1 MRRTVQKILF
11 LSALVLLGGALAFQW
26 THSDTCLGLR
36 FWEDIPDNCQYV
48 YRDYSDVLWFYDQ
61 KAAVDVESS
70 TVYISQDIGPETTY
84 AALEGRLTL
93 NNLLT
98 PMYFLRDEAFQD
110 LEAAVREGHRFGL
123 IISTGRRY
131 MRYDVVF
138 TTLPVLAMEDPDS
151 TMLTEKGPIVRGSL
165 SLWSP
170 VDTEMDTYSVKHSLV
185 RWKIRGQTTAELD
198 KKCYKLTLE
207 KNGGGKRNQ
216 NLLGLGKD
224 DDWILNAMALDDF
237 KVKEQFAMKLW
248 NRLAEQSP
256 WDYPMSSGAYCEVVL
271 NGHYQG
277 LYLLQRRVDRKYLG
291 LSDGQI
297 LLKPDSGLVLN
308 DDPRTPIEVV
318 YPTGTSAAIKE
329 LWLDIRENRLG
340 TIMDTNNYADISI
353 FTQLGYLQDNW
364 SYRNLFVLLTPE
376 GDDYRLQYT
385 LWDTDMSMGLCFGFQ
400 YDYRESTQTSLLRS
414 DYDAVLAAHPDL
426 DRIVARRW
434 RELRE
439 DILSDGSME
448 ELMDSLTGELA
459 DSGAMSRDQALW
471 GHAFGD
477 AATPAQFLRD
487 RAAFLDTYY
496 VQ

>member
-11 LSALVLLGGALAFQW
+11 LSALVLLGGVLAFQW

-98 PMYFLRDEAFQD
+98 PMYFLRDEAFQN

-170 VDTEMDTYSVKHSLV
+170 VDTETDTYSVKHSLV

-216 NLLGLGKD
+216 NLLVVAPPPIGAGFHDAVMGDGCVEKS
-224 DDWILNAMALDDF
+224 AGVA
-237 KVKEQFAMKLW
+237 EQFRIICARQNVHFLDAKDCEFNQVDFMHLTCKGHAQ
-248 NRLAEQSP
+248 LAE
-256 WDYPMSSGAYCEVVL
+256 MLAKEVPA
-271 NGHYQG
+271 
-277 LYLLQRRVDRKYLG
+277 LL
-291 LSDGQI
+291 
-297 LLKPDSGLVLN
+297 
-308 DDPRTPIEVV
+308 
-318 YPTGTSAAIKE
+318 
-329 LWLDIRENRLG
+329 
-340 TIMDTNNYADISI
+340 
-353 FTQLGYLQDNW
+353 
-364 SYRNLFVLLTPE
+364 
-376 GDDYRLQYT
+376 
-385 LWDTDMSMGLCFGFQ
+385 
-400 YDYRESTQTSLLRS
+400 
-414 DYDAVLAAHPDL
+414 
-426 DRIVARRW
+426 
-434 RELRE
+434 
-439 DILSDGSME
+439 
-448 ELMDSLTGELA
+448 
-459 DSGAMSRDQALW
+459 
-471 GHAFGD
+471 
-477 AATPAQFLRD
+477 
-487 RAAFLDTYY
+487 
-496 VQ
+496 

>member
-11 LSALVLLGGALAFQW
+11 LSALVLLGGVLAFQW

-70 TVYISQDIGPETTY
+70 TIYISQDIGPETTY

-138 TTLPVLAMEDPDS
+138 TTLPVLAMEDPDG
-151 TMLTEKGPIVRGSL
+151 TMLTEKGPTVRGSL

-170 VDTEMDTYSVKHSLV
+170 VDTETDTYSVKHSLV

-224 DDWILNAMALDDF
+224 DDWILNAMAMDDF

-248 NRLAEQSP
+248 NRLADSP
-256 WDYPMSSGAYCEVVL
+256 
-271 NGHYQG
+271 
-277 LYLLQRRVDRKYLG
+277 
-291 LSDGQI
+291 
-297 LLKPDSGLVLN
+297 
-308 DDPRTPIEVV
+308 
-318 YPTGTSAAIKE
+318 
-329 LWLDIRENRLG
+329 LG
-340 TIMDTNNYADISI
+340 TIRC
-353 FTQLGYLQDNW
+353 L
-364 SYRNLFVLLTPE
+364 
-376 GDDYRLQYT
+376 
-385 LWDTDMSMGLCFGFQ
+385 
-400 YDYRESTQTSLLRS
+400 
-414 DYDAVLAAHPDL
+414 
-426 DRIVARRW
+426 
-434 RELRE
+434 
-439 DILSDGSME
+439 
-448 ELMDSLTGELA
+448 
-459 DSGAMSRDQALW
+459 
-471 GHAFGD
+471 
-477 AATPAQFLRD
+477 PAPT
-487 RAAFLDTYY
+487 AKWC
-496 VQ
+496 